1 MHHRPLGRS
10 PLQVSVLCLG
20 TMMFADQTD
29 LAQAREIV
37 AHARD
42 HGVNFMDTADVY
54 SVGRCETLLGELL
67 KGPERDRWVLA
78 SKVGNRMGDDPNR
91 VRY

>member
-42 HGVNFMDTADVY
+42 HGVNFMDTADV
-54 SVGRCETLLGELL
+54 
-67 KGPERDRWVLA
+67 
-78 SKVGNRMGDDPNR
+78 
-91 VRY
+91 